1 VCNRKF
7 RKSDDSIIKFMNI
20 SEINIYP
27 IKSLGGI
34 SLDKSAVEERGLT
47 FDRRWM
53 LVNEQNQFLTQRE
66 FPVMSTIKISLVNK
80 SLIADSGSSSVD
92 IPYVPDS
99 LETANVKIWSS
110 SVKAKVYNG
119 RTNKWFSE
127 ILKAGCRLVLMPEET
142 KRKVN
147 PFYAVRKFKDM
158 VSFADGYPF
167 MLIARSSLE
176 DLNSRLKSPLPMNR
190 FRPNFVVDESAAFA
204 EDTWKLVK
212 IGDTVFH
219 VVKPCERCVITTV
232 AQEVGEKAGKEPL
245 KTLATYRTK
254 NGKVLFGQNLI
265 AEKAGGS
272 IRIGDKVEVLD

>member
-1 VCNRKF
+1 MCNRKF
-7 RKSDDSIIKFMNI
+7 RKSDDSIIKFVNI

-27 IKSLGGI
+27 IKSLAGI
-34 SLDKSAVEERGLT
+34 SLDKSAVEERGLA

-80 SLIADSGSSSVD
+80 SLVADSGSSSVD

-119 RTNKWFSE
+119 RTNTWFSE
-127 ILKAGCRLVLMPEET
+127 ILKAGCKLVLMPEET

-147 PFYAVRKFKDM
+147 PFYAVRKFKDI

-167 MLIARSSLE
+167 MLIARSSLD

-232 AQEVGEKAGKEPL
+232 AQEVGEKAGNEPL

>member
-1 VCNRKF
+1 MCNRKF
-7 RKSDDSIIKFMNI
+7 RKSDDSIIKFVNI

-34 SLDKSAVEERGLT
+34 SLDKSAVEERGLA

-80 SLIADSGSSSVD
+80 SLVADSGSSSVD

-110 SVKAKVYNG
+110 SVKAKVYKG
-119 RTNKWFSE
+119 RTNTWFSE
-127 ILKAGCRLVLMPEET
+127 ILNAGCRLVLMPEET

-147 PFYAVRKFKDM
+147 PFYAVRKFKDI

-167 MLIARSSLE
+167 MLIARSSLD

-232 AQEVGEKAGKEPL
+232 AQEVGEKAGNEPL